1 MDGIINVYK
10 EKGFTSHDVVAKLR
24 GILRMK
30 KIGHT
35 GTLDPAAEG
44 VLPVCLGK
52 GTRLCD
58 MLTDKTKTYR
68 TVMLLGQETD
78 TQDTTGVV
86 QAEYPVNVTEEE
98 VREAILS
105 FLGDYMQVPPMY
117 SALKVNG
124 KKLYELARQGK
135 EVERQARPVQILD
148 IQIESIDLPRVTF
161 SVTCSK
167 GTYIRTLC
175 YDIGRKLGCGGCMES
190 LLRTRVDRFEL
201 EDSLTLSQIEKLR
214 DEGRVEAY
222 VVPVE
227 GVFLGLPALITK
239 PGDGDKL
246 VHNGNPFP
254 AELAVEENCD
264 LPAESAGESGSLQA
278 ESGAGEHPSAERTG
292 RSETE
297 CGLAASVADR
307 FDGVRVY
314 DSGHQ
319 FIGVYRYSEEKRRY
333 QPQKI
338 FLGGN

>member
-68 TVMLLGQETD
+68 TVLLLGKETD
-78 TQDTTGVV
+78 TQDTTGAV
-86 QAEYPVNVTEEE
+86 QAEYPVKVTEEE

-105 FLGDYMQVPPMY
+105 FLGDYMQIPPMY

-135 EVERQARPVQILD
+135 EVERQARLVQILD
-148 IQIESIDLPRVTF
+148 IQIESIDLPRATF

-201 EDSLTLSQIEKLR
+201 KDSLTLSQIEKLR
-214 DEGRVEAY
+214 DEGRVKEY

-227 GVFLGLPALITK
+227 GVFLGLPALVTK

-246 VHNGNPFP
+246 VHNGNPFL
-254 AELAVEENCD
+254 AELAVEENAN
-264 LPAESAGESGSLQA
+264 LSAESAGEPGNFLA
-278 ESGAGEHPSAERTG
+278 ESVAGEHPSAELAG

-314 DSGHQ
+314 DSEHH
-319 FIGVYRYSEEKRRY
+319 FIGIYRYSEEKRRY